1 MVRRCL
7 LPILACLL
15 VSRAALAVVIDN
27 DVPVGTLGSWSVDV
41 DTGGQTDDATLTAE
55 LLQSKTLTT
64 GNVIFAYRSYV
75 DTGAPGSGFT
85 LSGDVPTL
93 DVADPDRVVSTGTFP
108 GAGENL
114 IRWEVTSS
122 IADGSPVMVNTVRF
136 TATSGT
142 LGPIRFLQYLD
153 EDVAGSGDDV
163 FLTRGALATGDLQLF
178 TLDNVESYGISHSGA
193 FTAAD
198 GLVSSSFA
206 GWAADV
212 YNLMAARIT
221 GDGQPIDP
229 QGVIMNLPS
238 FQHPVVGPAYGP
250 ADIVSVLAWDVD
262 PNATSATIVT
272 TLGGV
277 ASASALSCGDGVV
290 NTEAGE
296 TCDLGTANGR
306 PDSCCTSQCR
316 LRAAGDVCRASAEA
330 CDLAEVC
337 DGTNAACPADA
348 FAADGAICDD
358 GDPATG
364 TSACQDQECVGVS
377 ATVTVAPEITVAATK
392 NPRGVKI
399 PVTIQVAGDSGP
411 AKAQAIVQG
420 TVNCDDVPAELRPGK
435 CGPLTAIQQRYGVK
449 VSSVFLSVTP
459 RIKRNLGRAQSR
471 NVNVKLPLTKL
482 GQKLFAKLRPDE
494 QSRTLPVQ
502 VGTQIR
508 DRQGRSLTA
517 TFQSLLSR
525 RR

>member
-1 MVRRCL
+1 VFNQ
-7 LPILACLL
+7 I
-15 VSRAALAVVIDN
+15 
-27 DVPVGTLGSWSVDV
+27 VP
-41 DTGGQTDDATLTAE
+41 
-55 LLQSKTLTT
+55 
-64 GNVIFAYRSYV
+64 
-75 DTGAPGSGFT
+75 
-85 LSGDVPTL
+85 
-93 DVADPDRVVSTGTFP
+93 
-108 GAGENL
+108 
-114 IRWEVTSS
+114 
-122 IADGSPVMVNTVRF
+122 
-136 TATSGT
+136 
-142 LGPIRFLQYLD
+142 
-153 EDVAGSGDDV
+153 
-163 FLTRGALATGDLQLF
+163 
-178 TLDNVESYGISHSGA
+178 
-193 FTAAD
+193 
-198 GLVSSSFA
+198 
-206 GWAADV
+206 
-212 YNLMAARIT
+212 RIT
-221 GDGQPIDP
+221 GDGQPVAP
-229 QGVIMNLPS
+229 QGVITNLPS

-296 TCDLGTANGR
+296 TCDLGSANGR

-316 LRAAGDVCRASAEA
+316 LRAAGDVCRPSTDA

-348 FAADGAICDD
+348 FAPNGAICDD

-377 ATVTVAPEITVAATK
+377 ATVTVPPDITVSATK
-392 NPRGVKI
+392 SPRGVKI